1 MDIQPGTLVEVT
13 TARGDR
19 VEMIALSRETSG
31 RDLRIVWVIEPTEYQ
46 AHGDQGHRIPWPAQ
60 AVHALAAH
68 KVLDAGTAQR
78 GVTPGVHTPA

>member
-31 RDLRIVWVIEPTEYQ
+31 RDIRIVWVIEPAEYQ
-46 AHGDQGHRIPWPAQ
+46 THGDDGHRIPWPAQ
-60 AVHALAAH
+60 SVHALATDNI
-68 KVLDAGTAQR
+68 LDAVTAQR
-78 GVTPGVHTPA
+78 R